1 MLQNPRTGRAAAI
14 MEKSTKFSTRVCTH
28 SCTKF
33 SRLRNP
39 TKFSMHA
46 STYFLLHAKFSTVCS
61 IRIVLKSKLDVY
73 TAVLCLCLTRPG
85 RHPKIFRFRKFW
97 RSYLAILVEQF
108 AQDHESGLRS
118 DQGPVVLCDL
128 SMTMWFLMQYSSTA
142 EKRSSNIGKRVYT
155 GGTESGSRTLWR
167 LFHSRIV
174 ENQNLDFVQ
183 EKAHTSAVLFFP
195 IIQYPRY

>member
-1 MLQNPRTGRAAAI
+1 MP
-14 MEKSTKFSTRVCTH
+14 
-28 SCTKF
+28 
-33 SRLRNP
+33 
-39 TKFSMHA
+39 
-46 STYFLLHAKFSTVCS
+46 LLTSYYILNFKFSTVC

-128 SMTMWFLMQYSSTA
+128 SMTM
-142 EKRSSNIGKRVYT
+142 
-155 GGTESGSRTLWR
+155 
-167 LFHSRIV
+167 
-174 ENQNLDFVQ
+174 
-183 EKAHTSAVLFFP
+183 
-195 IIQYPRY
+195 